1 MAFTIEDL
9 QIEFESNDTS
19 AAVSG
24 IDALARSLERLKNAV
39 GGDLGGASSNMNRI
53 AAAMRNLKGVGDLN
67 LSNNVKQLR
76 SLQGVAEKL
85 SNTDMTAFSDNILS
99 IAVGIETLGSVPV
112 PNLGGVSNAI
122 QKLFD
127 TVTGMDAASMQKFSS
142 QVNVISD
149 SMSVLSGIE
158 KGNIGSVVS
167 QLKQIPDLTKNLD
180 IAGLDNFSSQMGKIA
195 SGMAQLNTIEKGNLG
210 SVVNQ
215 LKKIPEVTQALDP
228 NTLDQ
233 FAAAVQR
240 LTQIM
245 GPLATQMES
254 VSRGFAALP
263 NRMRAAITASNQL
276 ATTNRRTASSYGSLS
291 TSISR
296 TITKL
301 TVFGFAFR
309 RVVDVFAD
317 ALNESNDYIE
327 NLNLFRVSMGDATEE
342 AMEFAETVQ
351 ELMGIDISEWIQNQG
366 VFMRLATGFGIAAD
380 QAEVMSQNLTQ
391 LGYDM
396 ASFFNTDVETAMK
409 KLQSGMTGQIKGL
422 KAFGINISV
431 AALQETALALGIDQS
446 VRSMTEAQ
454 KAQLRYITILQRSQG
469 IMGDMGRTLVTPA
482 NALRILSSQFTQLKR
497 AIGNVVSVIAVALI
511 PYVQALVEI
520 ITDAAIALAEFFGF
534 EMPEID
540 YSGLDLGADFIDD
553 IGDGIEDTTKAAGD
567 LKRQLMGFDEL
578 NVLKDP
584 TAGAG
589 DVKGGASYDLGID
602 MSDFSY
608 DFLAGLDG
616 RVDDIK
622 ERMKAVLDVALA
634 VGAALLAWKVA
645 NALPG
650 GLSKIDDLLTK
661 ITKTGPVTLLNK
673 GTIAALPQLISGIA
687 LAGGLIYTAWQ
698 NSEDFRN
705 GCSALLDAGRAAFDG
720 ISEAV
725 GNLVEKLNLPEL
737 NGETL
742 TRFASGASMAI
753 GIIATALGAP
763 ILGGIAAFAGAAVL
777 SIQSIG
783 DAASK
788 EYRGF
793 EDIGANLGAALTSGL
808 AIGLATFVVA
818 SNPVAAVIAGLV
830 AAAVA
835 FGTAMSTDAVQ
846 GVEIFNDTITKET
859 REKVEPFLNK
869 MRELSDTLVTLEYTG
884 QIIDDSVVED
894 VAGKMA
900 EIKNLI
906 TTELD
911 ADQTSATDMLGS
923 LKGFMGEGAYAELLA
938 ANESYYAQA
947 KENLTA
953 YEAEVNAIMQQAAA
967 ENRAVTEAEW
977 AEIYRIQD
985 EMQSMGVSALSES
998 AIEYETIMRNLKDNS
1013 TRVSLEQASEII
1025 KNAQETRDET
1035 IKAAEDQY
1043 SSVLLE
1049 AKRML
1054 EAGVINEEQYQTII
1068 DAAKEAKDSTV
1079 ADAIAQYD
1087 SILNTTKE
1095 KLGEAAKYIDTE
1107 TGDIKTKWQV
1117 FTDDLATWWGETW
1130 DNITQGWN
1138 DFKTTFKTGWD
1149 NFWDAAGETV
1159 DGAINGVISAVER
1172 GLNWCIDA
1180 LNGLSWDVPDWVPW
1194 VGGETFGFDIP
1205 KVSLGRVNF
1214 FADGGFPSMG
1224 EMFIAREAGPELV
1237 GRIGNKTAVANNDQI
1252 VSGIAAGVHDANQ
1265 DLISAAYAIGTQ
1277 IITAIRENS
1286 GDVYLDGEKVSNK
1299 VTTAQKQHDRMYG

>member
-24 IDALARSLERLKNAV
+24 IDALARSLERLKKAV

-53 AAAMRNLKGVGDLN
+53 AAAMRNLKGVGELN
-67 LSNNVKQLR
+67 LAPNVAQLKSLSGVVQTLAGVNGTAFESNMAAITR
-76 SLQGVAEKL
+76 SLSSATTVQKGDFSTITNSVKKL
-85 SNTDMTAFSDNILS
+85 
-99 IAVGIETLGSVPV
+99 V
-112 PNLGGVSNAI
+112 
-122 QKLFD
+122 D
-127 TVTGMDAASMQKFSS
+127 TVGGMDANGINQFST
-142 QVNVISD
+142 Q
-149 SMSVLSGIE
+149 MSTITTALSGLSAIE
-158 KGNIGSVVS
+158 KGSIGSVVS
-167 QLKQIPDLTKNLD
+167 QLKQIPDITKNLD
-180 IAGLDNFSSQMGKIA
+180 LAGLDNFSAQMGKIA
-195 SGMAQLNTIEKGNLG
+195 SGMSQLNTIEKGNLG
-210 SVVNQ
+210 SVINQ

-228 NTLDQ
+228 TTLDQ
-233 FAAAVQR
+233 FATAVQR
-240 LTQIM
+240 LTQIL

-276 ATTNRRTASSYGSLS
+276 SATNRRTASSYGSLS

-309 RVVDVFAD
+309 RVVDVFSN
-317 ALNESNDYIE
+317 ALDESNDYIE
-327 NLNLFRVSMGDATEE
+327 NLNLFTVTMGDATES
-342 AMEFAETVQ
+342 AMEFATTVQ
-351 ELMGIDISEWIQNQG
+351 DLMGIDISQWIQNQG
-366 VFMRLATGFGIAAD
+366 VFMRMATGFGIASD

-391 LGYDM
+391 LAYDM
-396 ASFFNTDVETAMK
+396 SSFFNADVDTAMH
-409 KLQSGMTGQIKGL
+409 KLQSGMSGQIKGL
-422 KAFGINISV
+422 KAWGYNLSV
-431 AALQETALALGIDQS
+431 AALQETALSLGIEQS
-446 VRSMTEAQ
+446 VRTMTEAQ
-454 KAQLRYITILQRSQG
+454 KAQLRYITLIQKSYG
-469 IMGDMGRTLVTPA
+469 VMGDMGRTLVTPA
-482 NALRILSSQFTQLKR
+482 NALRILGSQFTQLKR
-497 AIGNVVSVIAVALI
+497 AIGDVVSVIAVKFI

-520 ITDAAIALAEFFGF
+520 VTDAARSLAAFFGF
-534 EMPEID
+534 ELPTID
-540 YSGLDLGADFIDD
+540 YSSLEKGADVIDG
-553 IGDGIEDTTKAAGD
+553 IGDDIEDTTKEAEK
-567 LKRQLMGFDEL
+567 LKRQIMGFDEL
-578 NVLKDP
+578 NILKDNS
-584 TAGAG
+584 GAG
-589 DVKGGASYDLGID
+589 DVDVGASYDLGVELPE
-602 MSDFSY
+602 Y
-608 DFLAGLDG
+608 DFLSGLDNQ
-616 RVDDIK
+616 VDEIK
-622 ERMKAVLDVALA
+622 ERMKAVLDI
-634 VGAALLAWKVA
+634 VGAIGVALLAWKIA

-673 GTIAALPQLISGIA
+673 GAIAVLPQLISGIA
-687 LAGGLIYTAWQ
+687 LAGGLIFTAWQ
-698 NSEDFRN
+698 NSENFRN
-705 GCSALLDAGRAAFDG
+705 GCTALYEAGKSAFEG
-720 ISEAV
+720 IAEAV
-725 GNLVEKLNLPEL
+725 DGLVKKLKLPEL
-737 NGETL
+737 NGEAL
-742 TRFASGASMAI
+742 TTFASGAVMAI
-753 GIIATALGAP
+753 GMIATALGAP

-777 SIQSIG
+777 SIQSVG
-783 DAASK
+783 DAAGK

-793 EDIGANLGAALTSGL
+793 EDVGANLGAALVSGL
-808 AIGLATFVVA
+808 SFALAALVVGTG
-818 SNPVAAVIAGLV
+818 PVGAAIAGV
-830 AAAVA
+830 AAAAVA
-835 FGTAMSTDAVQ
+835 FGVAMSTDAVQ
-846 GVEIFNDTITKET
+846 GVEIFDETITEAT

-869 MRELSDTLVTLEYTG
+869 MRELSDALVTLEYTG
-884 QIIDDSVVED
+884 QIIDDTVVED
-894 VAGKMA
+894 VAAKMA
-900 EIKNLI
+900 EIKTMI
-906 TTELD
+906 STELD
-911 ADQTSATDMLGS
+911 TDQASATDMLGS
-923 LKGFMGEGAYAELLA
+923 LKGFMGEGDYAELLV

-1079 ADAIAQYD
+1079 ADAISQYD
-1087 SILNTTKE
+1087 SILSTTKE

-1130 DNITQGWN
+1130 DNISQGWD
-1138 DFKTTFKTGWD
+1138 DFKTSFETGWN

-1159 DGAINGVISAVER
+1159 DGAINGVISAVEK

-1194 VGGETFGFDIP
+1194 VGGETFGFNIA
-1205 KVSLGRVNF
+1205 KVKLGRVDF
-1214 FADGGFPSMG
+1214 FAGGGFPTMG

-1237 GRIGNKTAVANNDQI
+1237 GRIGSKTSVANNDQI

-1277 IITAIRENS
+1277 IITAIRENG
-1286 GDVYLDGEKVSNK
+1286 GDVYLDGEKVSEK
-1299 VTTAQKQHDRMYG
+1299 VTSSQKQHDRMYG